1 MQKVKSKTEKINL
14 AIDNNWLILN
24 MDQRNSNLAIEVLEP
39 EAPNSFVSYSVIPT
53 FQGDVLP
60 IYRLN

>member
-1 MQKVKSKTEKINL
+1 
-14 AIDNNWLILN
+14 
-24 MDQRNSNLAIEVLEP
+24 MDQRNSNLAIDVLEP

-60 IYRLN
+60 IHRLN